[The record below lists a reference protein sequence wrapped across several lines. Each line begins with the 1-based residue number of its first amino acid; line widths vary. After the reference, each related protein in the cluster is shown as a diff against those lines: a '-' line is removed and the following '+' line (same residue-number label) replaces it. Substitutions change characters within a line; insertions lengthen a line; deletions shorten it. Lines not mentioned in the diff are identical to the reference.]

1 MLEFHD
7 TLFQDNRDFPLS
19 CNMSWSSTLKLPPKC
34 IIEKVTVF
42 ERNIVCWTASK
53 MPMASHWNFT
63 MERDSL
69 CFFYDKMQCLDEH
82 AWNFWASITLSLDE
96 CPVLLWNST
105 SSVSLALTCIRLFLV
120 HSLMISLVPAVC
132 LAEEILQGSLESCDS
147 CKCCKSS
154 SGSVLDDNSW
164 WSCNCVWLAEV
175 VALEV
180 TLESCNSC
188 KFCKSSG
195 SFSDDKILL
204 GLQVYVLQDSL

>member
-1 MLEFHD
+1 
-7 TLFQDNRDFPLS
+7 
-19 CNMSWSSTLKLPPKC
+19 
-34 IIEKVTVF
+34 
-42 ERNIVCWTASK
+42 

-82 AWNFWASITLSLDE
+82 AWNFWASIMLSLNE
-96 CPVLLWNST
+96 CPVLLWNWT
-105 SSVSLALTCIRLFLV
+105 LSVSLALTCIRLFLV

-132 LAEEILQGSLESCDS
+132 LTEEILQGLLESCDS

-180 TLESCNSC
+180 TLESCILASSASLLLVHSLMTKSCWSCKCMSCNTHFNLANSC
-188 KFCKSSG
+188 KSCNCS
-195 SFSDDKILL
+195 
-204 GLQVYVLQDSL
+204 

>member
-1 MLEFHD
+1 
-7 TLFQDNRDFPLS
+7 
-19 CNMSWSSTLKLPPKC
+19 
-34 IIEKVTVF
+34 
-42 ERNIVCWTASK
+42 
-53 MPMASHWNFT
+53 MASHWNFT

-69 CFFYDKMQCLDEH
+69 CFFYDKMQYLDEH

-105 SSVSLALTCIRLFLV
+105 LSVSLALTCIRLFLV

-164 WSCNCVWLAEV
+164 WSCNCCLTCW
-175 VALEV
+175 
-180 TLESCNSC
+180 SCSLG
-188 KFCKSSG
+188 SG
-195 SFSDDKILL
+195 TWVLQF
-204 GLQVYVLQDSL
+204 LQVLQVFFWFILWWQNPVGAASVCLARLTLIWQILANPATVLSWQDMGSLGKGSC